1 MKYRIFLVEDHPIY
15 REGLANFINE
25 EPDLSVCGE
34 ADDVAGALD
43 GLVQTQPHLVIIDL
57 QLKASSGFDLIREIG
72 SRWPAQRILVLS
84 MYDEKHYADR
94 VIKAGA
100 SGYAMKDKG
109 PETVIEAIRSVLRG
123 QRYASEQ
130 VKEQLLYYDMRSSPV
145 ETLTDR
151 EIQVFQLV
159 GEGKS
164 VADIAHILS
173 RSPKTIHNHI
183 DHIKEKLHLGSRQ
196 ELYQRAREWVLH
208 PDRI

>member
-1 MKYRIFLVEDHPIY
+1 MEARIFIVEDHLIF
-15 REGLANFINE
+15 REGLVSIINDE
-25 EPDLSVCGE
+25 IDLVVCGE

-43 GLVQTQPHLVIIDL
+43 GRWGGL
-57 QLKASSGFDLIREIG
+57 QRERFCISWFEASCQEEGG
-72 SRWPAQRILVLS
+72 SKSTHV
-84 MYDEKHYADR
+84 M
-94 VIKAGA
+94 
-100 SGYAMKDKG
+100 
-109 PETVIEAIRSVLRG
+109 SVPP
-123 QRYASEQ
+123 
-130 VKEQLLYYDMRSSPV
+130 YYGMRSSPV

-183 DHIKEKLHLGSRQ
+183 DHIKEKLHVGSRQ

-208 PDRI
+208 PDKI